1 VRRLLPL
8 GVLLALAA
16 SASPAQTSAPAPT
29 PTRVP
34 GFAERVEVNVR
45 TIFAV
50 VVDSKS
56 RALGRPLGPGDVEVL
71 EDGIPAHVLGVDTIR
86 PPASGSPSPS
96 AEAPAAPS
104 GPAVS
109 KAPAGAIQTL
119 PQFLYVDTS
128 LMRKQSVKEVAE
140 AVEKDLDAILSRGPL
155 EIVVADPDP
164 KVFLA
169 RTSDAAQIRARLS
182 DLARTVSG
190 RERMKDIRRDL
201 DPRIGGNAP
210 PGSALARAEGL
221 SRQARA
227 RAGMREEIGVVRQT
241 FDRLDHWAAAAASG
255 QPAIVYLADDGFD
268 ANPGDFWAN
277 LLQGDGSMEQQAQ
290 GNLIRNEVAAEIPSL
305 VARSSKTLAEAGF
318 TAVML
323 ALGRLDATF
332 ADDAAGTGK
341 RTGSQLRRPFDAPP
355 PFTYVRPL
363 EPLRI
368 VADQT
373 GGEVVTS
380 AEALAPALERL
391 SGAVAITYRMDRP
404 ADGRPHRLEV
414 RSRVAGVV
422 LRTARSVVA
431 GTSRMAA
438 AVHAV
443 DALAAA
449 PQARGDLP
457 LQASIDLFEVKKND
471 RRVGELR
478 LSADLG
484 SIASA
489 LDRVGPGRVRVTI
502 AVERGGFQPFVSS
515 EDVDLARE
523 GAGTTWLYNAP
534 LEWPSD
540 ARRVSVRVE
549 EQKTGT
555 FGTATAELP
564 KGLNAGSSSPPD
576 ELSRAKRTGPELEVE
591 TSFSDVARRTPSSPG
606 GALAGATAAGASA
619 ILRVAVDLAPIY
631 DGLIRSGGTGR
642 VVLRVVAD
650 RPAGGAEIL
659 KIERSVPL
667 DITVDRWAF
676 DLPIHW
682 TKETTR
688 LVVSFVE
695 LETGGHAERSL
706 TPPEPR

>member
-1 VRRLLPL
+1 VRRLLAV

-16 SASPAQTSAPAPT
+16 AAAPSQTQAPT
-29 PTRVP
+29 PTSVP

-50 VVDSKS
+50 VVDSKG
-56 RALGRPLGPGDVEVL
+56 RALGRPLGPADVEVL
-71 EDGIPAHVLGVDTIR
+71 EDGIPAQVLGVDPIR
-86 PPASGSPSPS
+86 PLAAGSPASS
-96 AEAPAAPS
+96 AGAPTAQSAPA
-104 GPAVS
+104 PA
-109 KAPAGAIQTL
+109 KQAPAGPIQTL

-128 LMRKQSVKEVAE
+128 LMRKQSVKQVAE
-140 AVEKDLDAILSRGPL
+140 TVEKNLEAILSRGPL

-169 RTSDAAQIRARLS
+169 RTSDASQIRGKLS
-182 DLARTVSG
+182 ELSRTVSG
-190 RERMKDIRRDL
+190 RERMRDIRRDL
-201 DPRIGGNAP
+201 DPRIGGNAVT
-210 PGSALARAEGL
+210 AARSEGIQ
-221 SRQARA
+221 RQARA
-227 RAGMREEIGVVRQT
+227 RAGMHEEIALVRQT
-241 FDRLDHWAAAAASG
+241 LDRLDRWAAATASG
-255 QPAIVYLADDGFD
+255 HPAIVYLADDGFD
-268 ANPGDFWAN
+268 ANPADFWAN

-305 VARSSKTLAEAGF
+305 VARSAKTLAEAGF

-323 ALGRLDATF
+323 ALGRLDATM
-332 ADDAAGTGK
+332 ADDAASTGK
-341 RTGSQLRRPFDAPP
+341 RSGSQLRRPYDAPP

-431 GTSRMAA
+431 GTSRMAS

-443 DALAAA
+443 DALAAPA
-449 PQARGDLP
+449 ARGDLP
-457 LQASIDLFEVKKND
+457 LEASIDLFEVKKND

-478 LSADLG
+478 VSADLG
-484 SIASA
+484 GIASA

-515 EDVDLARE
+515 EEVDLARE
-523 GAGTTWLYNAP
+523 GSGTTWLYNAP

-564 KGLNAGSSSPPD
+564 SPGKAGNATAAQATPGGGRIPAVNP
-576 ELSRAKRTGPELEVE
+576 KGPELEFE
-591 TSFSDVARRTPSSPG
+591 ATLSDVESRGSNQR
-606 GALAGATAAGASA
+606 AAM
-619 ILRVAVDLAPIY
+619 
-631 DGLIRSGGTGR
+631 
-642 VVLRVVAD
+642 LRVVVGLEPIFD
-650 RPAGGAEIL
+650 RLVRGGGNARIALRVYGDSASGRATVATFE
-659 KIERSVPL
+659 KTVPL

-676 DLPIHW
+676 ELPIHW
-682 TKETTR
+682 PASTNR

-695 LETGGHAERSL
+695 LETEAHAERSL
-706 TPPEPR
+706 TPPPLSQ

>member
-1 VRRLLPL
+1 MRRPVGL

-16 SASPAQTSAPAPT
+16 AAAPSQTQTPT
-29 PTRVP
+29 PTSVP

-50 VVDSKS
+50 VVDPKG
-56 RALGRPLGPGDVEVL
+56 RALGRPLGPGDIEVL
-71 EDGIPAHVLGVDTIR
+71 EDGIPAQVLGVDPIR
-86 PPASGSPSPS
+86 PVGAGSTPSAAAPASPPASTSTKP
-96 AEAPAAPS
+96 APS
-104 GPAVS
+104 GP
-109 KAPAGAIQTL
+109 IQTL

-128 LMRKQSVKEVAE
+128 LMRKQSVKQVAE
-140 AVEKDLDAILSRGPL
+140 TVEKNLEAILSRGLL

-164 KVFLA
+164 KVFTT
-169 RTSDAAQIRARLS
+169 RTGDAAEIRRKLEELS
-182 DLARTVSG
+182 RKVSG
-190 RERMKDIRRDL
+190 RERMLDIRRDL
-201 DPRIGGNAP
+201 NPRIDAN
-210 PGSALARAEGL
+210 GSPLAVRSAGIQG
-221 SRQARA
+221 QARA
-227 RAGMREEIGVVRQT
+227 RAGIHEEIALVRQALE
-241 FDRLDHWAAAAASG
+241 RLDRWAAANASG
-255 QPAIVYLADDGFD
+255 HPAIVYLAEDGFD

-277 LLQGDGSMEQQAQ
+277 LLQGDGSMEQMAQ
-290 GNLIRNEVAAEIPSL
+290 GNLIRNEVAGEIPKL
-305 VARSSKTLAEAGF
+305 VAESSKTLAESGF

-323 ALGRLDATF
+323 ALGRLDAAF
-332 ADDAAGTGK
+332 ADDAASTGK
-341 RTGSQLRRPFDAPP
+341 RSGGQLRRPFDAPP

-380 AEALAPALERL
+380 AEAFAPALERL

-443 DALAAA
+443 DALAAPA
-449 PQARGDLP
+449 AKGDLP
-457 LQASIDLFEVKKND
+457 LEATIDLFEVKKND

-478 LSADLG
+478 VSADLA

-502 AVERGGFQPFVSS
+502 AVERGGFKPFVSA
-515 EDVDLARE
+515 EEVDLARE
-523 GAGTTWLYNAP
+523 GSGTTWLYNAP

-555 FGTATAELP
+555 FGAATAELP
-564 KGLNAGSSSPPD
+564 SPGKAGDATAAQATPGGGRIPAITP
-576 ELSRAKRTGPELEVE
+576 RGPELECEATLSNVE
-591 TSFSDVARRTPSSPG
+591 RRGSNQ
-606 GALAGATAAGASA
+606 GAAM
-619 ILRVAVDLAPIY
+619 
-631 DGLIRSGGTGR
+631 
-642 VVLRVVAD
+642 LRVVVALEPIFD
-650 RPAGGAEIL
+650 RLVRGGGNARMTLRVFGDGAAGRVTIATFE
-659 KIERSVPL
+659 KTVPL

-676 DLPIHW
+676 ELPIRWPVSINHI
-682 TKETTR
+682 
-688 LVVSFVE
+688 VVSFVE
-695 LETGGHAERSL
+695 VATEAHAERTLS
-706 TPPEPR
+706 PPPLSQ

>member
-1 VRRLLPL
+1 MRRPL

-16 SASPAQTSAPAPT
+16 AAAPSQTPT
-29 PTRVP
+29 PTPTPTSVP
-34 GFAERVEVNVR
+34 GFTERVEVNVR

-50 VVDSKS
+50 VVDSKG

-71 EDGIPAHVLGVDTIR
+71 EDGIPAQVLGVDPIR
-86 PPASGSPSPS
+86 PLAAGSPSPS
-96 AEAPAAPS
+96 AVAPTVPS
-104 GPAVS
+104 RPVS
-109 KAPAGAIQTL
+109 AKAPAGPIQTL

-128 LMRKQSVKEVAE
+128 LMRKQSVKEVAQ
-140 AVEKDLDAILSRGPL
+140 AVEKNLEAILSRGPL

-169 RTSDAAQIRARLS
+169 RTTDAAQIRTRLS

-201 DPRIGGNAP
+201 DPRIGGYAP
-210 PGSALARAEGL
+210 PGSARARAEGMT
-221 SRQARA
+221 RQARA
-227 RAGMREEIGVVRQT
+227 RAGMHEEIAVVHQAL
-241 FDRLDHWAAAAASG
+241 DRLDRWAAATASG
-255 QPAIVYLADDGFD
+255 HPAIVYLADDGFD
-268 ANPGDFWAN
+268 ANPADFWAN

-332 ADDAAGTGK
+332 ADDAASTGQ

-355 PFTYVRPL
+355 AFTYVRPL

-373 GGEVVTS
+373 GGEVITS
-380 AEALAPALERL
+380 AAALAPALERL
-391 SGAVAITYRMDRP
+391 SGAVAITYRMERP

-431 GTSRMAA
+431 GTSRMAS
-438 AVHAV
+438 AVHAA
-443 DALAAA
+443 DAFAV
-449 PQARGDLP
+449 PPARGDLP
-457 LQASIDLFEVKKND
+457 LEASIDLFEVKKND

-484 SIASA
+484 GIASA
-489 LDRVGPGRVRVTI
+489 LERVGPGRVRVTI

-515 EDVDLARE
+515 EEVDLARE

-564 KGLNAGSSSPPD
+564 KGLRAQSSSLPA
-576 ELSRAKRTGPELEVE
+576 ELPRAKRPGPELELE
-591 TSFSDVARRTPSSPG
+591 TSFSDVALRTSSSG
-606 GALAGATAAGASA
+606 GALAGAVGTETSA
-619 ILRVAVDLAPIY
+619 LLRVVVDLAPIY
-631 DGLIRSGGTGR
+631 DGLVRSGGTGR
-642 VVLRVVAD
+642 IFLRVVAD
-650 RPAGGAEIL
+650 WSGGQAEIV

-682 TKETTR
+682 TKETNR

-706 TPPEPR
+706 SPPRPQ

>member
-1 VRRLLPL
+1 MRRPLAL

-16 SASPAQTSAPAPT
+16 AAAPSRAQIPT
-29 PTRVP
+29 PTAVP
-34 GFAERVEVNVR
+34 GFTERVEVNVR
-45 TIFAV
+45 TIFDV
-50 VVDSKS
+50 VVDAK
-56 RALGRPLGPGDVEVL
+56 GRPIGQTLAPGDIEVL
-71 EDGIPAHVLGVDTIR
+71 EDGIPAQVLGVDPVR
-86 PPASGSPSPS
+86 PLAAGSPGSS
-96 AEAPAAPS
+96 AGATAAPS
-104 GPAVS
+104 APAPALS
-109 KAPAGAIQTL
+109 KAPAGPIQTL

-128 LMRKQSVKEVAE
+128 LMRKQSVKQVAE
-140 AVEKDLDAILSRGPL
+140 TVEKNLEAILSRGPL

-169 RTSDAAQIRARLS
+169 RTSDASQIRGKLS
-182 DLARTVSG
+182 ELARTVSG
-190 RERMKDIRRDL
+190 KERMRDIRRDL
-201 DPRIGGNAP
+201 DPRIGGSAA
-210 PGSALARAEGL
+210 PGSPAARAEGM

-227 RAGMREEIGVVRQT
+227 RSGMREEVALVRQSL
-241 FDRLDHWAAAAASG
+241 DRLDRWAAGNASG
-255 QPAIVYLADDGFD
+255 HPAIVYLADDGFD

-277 LLQGDGSMEQQAQ
+277 LLQGDGSTEQLAQ
-290 GNLIRNEVAAEIPSL
+290 GNQYRNEVAAEIPAL
-305 VARSSKTLAEAGF
+305 VARSSKALAEAGF

-332 ADDAAGTGK
+332 ADDAASTGK
-341 RTGSQLRRPFDAPP
+341 RTGSQLRRPYDAPP

-363 EPLRI
+363 EPLRL

-404 ADGRPHRLEV
+404 ADGRPHKLEV
-414 RSRVAGVV
+414 RSRMAGVV
-422 LRTARSVVA
+422 VRTARSVVA
-431 GTSRMAA
+431 GTSRMAS

-443 DALAAA
+443 DALAA
-449 PQARGDLP
+449 PTARGDLP
-457 LQASIDLFEVKKND
+457 LEASIDLFEVKKND

-478 LSADLG
+478 VSADLG
-484 SIASA
+484 GIASA
-489 LDRVGPGRVRVTI
+489 LDRVGPGRIRVTI

-515 EDVDLARE
+515 EEVDLARE

-564 KGLNAGSSSPPD
+564 SAGKASDAAAAQVTPGGGRVP
-576 ELSRAKRTGPELEVE
+576 AINPKGPELEFE
-591 TSFSDVARRTPSSPG
+591 ATLSDVERRGSNQR
-606 GALAGATAAGASA
+606 AAM
-619 ILRVAVDLAPIY
+619 
-631 DGLIRSGGTGR
+631 
-642 VVLRVVAD
+642 LRVVVALEPIFD
-650 RPAGGAEIL
+650 RLVRAGGNARIAL
-659 KIERSVPL
+659 RVYGDSAAGRAVVASIEKTVPL

-676 DLPIHW
+676 EFPIHW
-682 TKETTR
+682 PLSTNH

-695 LETGGHAERSL
+695 LETGAHAERSL
-706 TPPEPR
+706 TPPPLPQ